1 MINKSDDSV
10 DNNSLFRCCFVG
22 NVWRL
27 SRNEAVSGVGIKSS
41 ELSRYAVVVWI
52 L

>member
-10 DNNSLFRCCFVG
+10 GNNSLFRCCFVG
-22 NVWRL
+22 GWRL
-27 SRNEAVSGVGIKSS
+27 SRSEAVSGVEIRSS
-41 ELSRYAVVVWI
+41 ELSRYAVVVRI

>member
-22 NVWRL
+22 GWRL
-27 SRNEAVSGVGIKSS
+27 SRSEAVSGVGIKSS
-41 ELSRYAVVVWI
+41 ELSTYAEVV
-52 L
+52 